1 MLARNGE
8 GRNAGVMKS
17 YMRYRGTGGAW
28 RRYGVVKQGKCWRRK
43 YGGECSEG
51 GAEVMEI
58 NGNKWEVIVSLTT
71 LLTNYRHGNTVFE
84 GQEHEEHNYIIDE
97 GAPEHQSTSSQHK
110 NGH

>member
-8 GRNAGVMKS
+8 GCNAGVMKS

-28 RRYGVVKQGKCWRRK
+28 RRYGVVKRGECRRRE
-43 YGGECSEG
+43 YGGERSEG

-71 LLTNYRHGNTVFE
+71 LLTTKSEWNLCFSLLRDMNL
-84 GQEHEEHNYIIDE
+84 
-97 GAPEHQSTSSQHK
+97 
-110 NGH
+110 